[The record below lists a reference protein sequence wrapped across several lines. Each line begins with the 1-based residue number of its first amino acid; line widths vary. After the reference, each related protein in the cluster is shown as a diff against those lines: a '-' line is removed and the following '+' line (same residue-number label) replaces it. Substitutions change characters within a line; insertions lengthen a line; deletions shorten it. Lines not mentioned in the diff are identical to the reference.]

1 MEQALV
7 SLLRSLCPRTYP
19 DTAPLSTVRP
29 YVTWQLIGGT
39 ALRYVDNTPADK
51 RMSMVQIN
59 VWADTRAGAL
69 TLARSIEDAL
79 CASTAFTATVN
90 GEPIATVEED
100 LNLYGTI
107 QDFTILGA
115 R

>member
-7 SLLRSLCPRTYP
+7 SVLRGLCPRTYP
-19 DTAPLSTVRP
+19 DTAPLSTTRP
-29 YVTWQLIGGT
+29 YVTWQLLGGQ

-51 RMSMVQIN
+51 RMSIVQIN
-59 VWADTRAGAL
+59 VWADSRAGAL
-69 TLARSIEDAL
+69 ALARSIEDAL
-79 CASTAFTATVN
+79 CASTAFTAIVN